1 MSILRLQTLGILVTA
16 FSLCGCAV
24 QSAATFKV
32 KPILKQECVDH
43 CTTLGMELGAVVLMM
58 EHAGCVCC
66 PKKTQ
71 KEVAE
76 AGGATLG
83 GNITIAATQAAAAA
97 AAAQQQQEQQR
108 QRQQQ
113 QHRY

>member
-1 MSILRLQTLGILVTA
+1 MSILRLQTIGILLTA

-66 PKKTQ
+66 PKRSQ
-71 KEVAE
+71 REIAE

-83 GNITIAATQAAAAA
+83 GNVTIAATQAAAAA
-97 AAAQQQQEQQR
+97 AAAEQEK

-113 QHRY
+113 QQQHPY

>member
-1 MSILRLQTLGILVTA
+1 MSILRLQTIGILLTA
-16 FSLCGCAV
+16 FSLGGCAV

-66 PKKTQ
+66 PKKSQ
-71 KEVAE
+71 KEIAE

-83 GNITIAATQAAAAA
+83 GNVTIAATQAAAAA
-97 AAAQQQQEQQR
+97 AAAEQEK

-113 QHRY
+113 QQQHPY

>member
-1 MSILRLQTLGILVTA
+1 MSILRLQTIGILLTA

-66 PKKTQ
+66 PKKSQ
-71 KEVAE
+71 KEIAE

-83 GNITIAATQAAAAA
+83 GNVTIAATQAAAAA
-97 AAAQQQQEQQR
+97 AAAEQEK

-113 QHRY
+113 QQQHPY